1 LGVSILTLII
11 TLVVVSPAVQA
22 QSMLLRGFYA
32 YVEKGDQGAI
42 RIKDDYLKELESREP
57 GNPTLPI
64 LSANSLFQDE
74 AFRETVRA
82 ARRAILIDDH
92 DYRSWWFLASALEK
106 DGQRVLAVEA
116 RRKTI
121 ELAPYNLANLLELA
135 KNQAQAGDSKGLK
148 ETQVVMLSIDPNS
161 SESIEA
167 NAIKVAP

>member
-1 LGVSILTLII
+1 
-11 TLVVVSPAVQA
+11 
-22 QSMLLRGFYA
+22 
-32 YVEKGDQGAI
+32 
-42 RIKDDYLKELESREP
+42 
-57 GNPTLPI
+57 
-64 LSANSLFQDE
+64 
-74 AFRETVRA
+74 
-82 ARRAILIDDH
+82 
-92 DYRSWWFLASALEK
+92 LASALEK